1 MLFFHLLIAL
11 GHAAGGTII
20 IARQASEND
29 LAGDAAAIA
38 SSFIQLLV
46 DGRRH
51 QRGAACDHT
60 ILQDDIAQ
68 AQHPHGAEIIVVNE

>member
-11 GHAAGGTII
+11 GH
-20 IARQASEND
+20 
-29 LAGDAAAIA
+29 AAIA